1 MLADLATRDKLAE
14 MAAQDSDVEVPR
26 SKLTNVKKSRRPKRL
41 QRMETALRSFRI
53 LKGLTKEQIDNFMNS
68 YIIYDLDWAD
78 EEMMVATLGPDYQKK
93 VGDCL
98 RDYYSVLNHMCAI
111 GELEKMYIPPV
122 MDLHANLIV
131 NQSLYEES
139 IAQELQLPASPRVLD
154 LGCGRGRVAAHMTL
168 LTGAKVTGLNIDYD
182 QIDSAKAYNKEKK
195 FSNNFIRADFND
207 LPLPLP
213 DNEFDG
219 FYQIQAFSLCKDIP
233 KLCQELYRVLKPG
246 AKLSL
251 LDWAQ
256 LDAYNSEN
264 EHHRDLMRKIKPLIG
279 AVGTPTPKSLA
290 HDLEFAGF
298 KVLRTNNASIDGLQ
312 SPLIEKADGYFRTA
326 RFALLGLVRAH
337 MLPQHFKILF
347 NRFTQD
353 CDAFVEADRARLI
366 TTSYHWLAEKPIDKP
381 MTRIVSASSPALESA
396 TRTTSLLASEV
407 AANPMLPAVVA
418 ARAETDSA
426 ASSDRLAKS
435 SVSSS
440 GSDVK
445 SPSPANSDSTGITV
459 PPSEPQPIQ
468 KVEPPSVDS
477 TTPAVAVS
485 V

>member
-1 MLADLATRDKLAE
+1 MLTDIATRDKLAE
-14 MAAQDSDVEVPR
+14 MAAQDSDVEVSQR
-26 SKLTNVKKSRRPKRL
+26 NLTNVKKSRRPKRL
-41 QRMETALRSFRI
+41 RRMETALRSFRV
-53 LKGLTKEQIDNFMNS
+53 LKGLTKEQVDNFMNS

-78 EEMMVATLGPDYQKK
+78 EEMMRETLGLDYQKK

-122 MDLHANLIV
+122 MDLHANLIT
-131 NQSLYEES
+131 NQNLYEES
-139 IAQELQLPASPRVLD
+139 IAQELQLSDHPRLLD

-168 LTGAKVTGLNIDYD
+168 LTGARVTGLNIDHD
-182 QIDSAKAYNKEKK
+182 QVASAIAFNKQRK
-195 FSNNFIRADFND
+195 FSNEFIRADFND

-256 LDAYNSEN
+256 LDAFDPDNTD
-264 EHHRDLMRKIKPLIG
+264 HQKLMRKIKPLIG

-290 HDLEFAGF
+290 HDLESAGF
-298 KVLRTNNASIDGLQ
+298 KVLRTDNASIDGLQ
-312 SPLIEKADGYFRTA
+312 SPLIERADGYFRAA
-326 RFALLGLVRAH
+326 RFALLGLVRVGILPAH
-337 MLPQHFKILF
+337 FRTLF

-366 TTSYHWLAEKPIDKP
+366 TTSYHWLAEKPTDPPIRR
-381 MTRIVSASSPALESA
+381 TVSKTSPTLDTTPKVEPLPESEDTVNPNPPVVVEISTKTASP
-396 TRTTSLLASEV
+396 
-407 AANPMLPAVVA
+407 
-418 ARAETDSA
+418 
-426 ASSDRLAKS
+426 ASSDRTTHS
-435 SVSSS
+435 SVASLDA
-440 GSDVK
+440 GVQ
-445 SPSPANSDSTGITV
+445 SPTSARSDSTSITL
-459 PPSEPQPIQ
+459 PPSES
-468 KVEPPSVDS
+468 PPEKTESPS
-477 TTPAVAVS
+477 AYHVS
-485 V
+485 PTVTA

>member
-1 MLADLATRDKLAE
+1 MISDQTARDKLAE
-14 MAAQDSDVEVPR
+14 MAAQDSDAEV
-26 SKLTNVKKSRRPKRL
+26 SQAKLTNVKKSRRPKRL
-41 QRMETALRSFRI
+41 RRMETALRSFRV
-53 LKGLTKEQIDNFMNS
+53 LKGLTKEQVDNFMNS

-78 EEMMVATLGPDYQKK
+78 EEMMQETLGPDYQKK

-122 MDLHANLIV
+122 MDLHANLIT

-139 IAQELQLPASPRVLD
+139 IAKELQLPPKPRVLD

-168 LTGAKVTGLNIDYD
+168 LSGAQVTGLNIDYD
-182 QIDSAKAYNKEKK
+182 QVASAIAFNKQKR
-195 FSNNFIRADFND
+195 FSNDFIRADFND

-256 LDAYNSEN
+256 LDAFDPEDPQ
-264 EHHRDLMRKIKPLIG
+264 HQKLMRKIKPLIG

-290 HDLEFAGF
+290 HDLESAGF
-298 KVLRTNNASIDGLQ
+298 KVLRTNNASINGLQ
-312 SPLIEKADGYFRTA
+312 SPLIERADGYFRTA
-326 RFALLGLVRAH
+326 RFALLGLVRLGV
-337 MLPQHFKILF
+337 LPQHFKTLF

-353 CDAFVEADRARLI
+353 CDAFIEADRARLI
-366 TTSYHWLAEKPIDKP
+366 TTSYHWLAEKPKDMP
-381 MTRIVSASSPALESA
+381 LA
-396 TRTTSLLASEV
+396 TATATTTSPTSTPVQTGSPLGSEIGT
-407 AANPMLPAVVA
+407 NLPPRPVIDIPSKT
-418 ARAETDSA
+418 ESP
-426 ASSDRLAKS
+426 ASSDRTTKS

-440 GSDVK
+440 DTGIK
-445 SPSPANSDSTGITV
+445 SPSRANSASTELTL
-459 PPSEPQPIQ
+459 
-468 KVEPPSVDS
+468 PPSVPHIAD
-477 TTPAVAVS
+477 TVKLPRANNVTPVAAA
-485 V
+485 

>member
-1 MLADLATRDKLAE
+1 MLADLAARDKLAE
-14 MAAQDSDVEVPR
+14 MAAQDSDVEVPQH
-26 SKLTNVKKSRRPKRL
+26 KLINVKKSRRPKRFR
-41 QRMETALRSFRI
+41 RMETALRSFRV
-53 LKGLTKEQIDNFMNS
+53 LKGLTKEQVDNFMNS

-78 EEMMVATLGPDYQKK
+78 EAMMRETLGPDYQQK

-122 MDLHANLIV
+122 VDLHANLIT

-139 IAQELQLPASPRVLD
+139 IAQELQLPANPRVLD

-168 LTGAKVTGLNIDYD
+168 LTGAQVTGLNIDFD
-182 QIDSAKAYNKEKK
+182 QVASAIAFNKQKN
-195 FSNNFIRADFND
+195 FSNEFVRADFND

-256 LDAYNSEN
+256 LDAYDPEDPQ
-264 EHHRDLMRKIKPLIG
+264 HQKLMRKIKPLIG

-290 HDLEFAGF
+290 HDLESAGF

-326 RFALLGLVRAH
+326 RFALLGLVRLGV
-337 MLPQHFKILF
+337 LPQHFKTLF

-353 CDAFVEADRARLI
+353 CDAFIEADRARLI
-366 TTSYHWLAEKPIDKP
+366 TTSYHWLAEKPKD
-381 MTRIVSASSPALESA
+381 TLAAA
-396 TRTTSLLASEV
+396 TVPTPTPTLQTAVQAELPLSFNA
-407 AANPMLPAVVA
+407 AANPMLPAA
-418 ARAETDSA
+418 ANVPGETHSA
-426 ASSDRLAKS
+426 VSSERTAKS
-435 SVSSS
+435 SVASSHT
-440 GSDVK
+440 GVK
-445 SPSPANSDSTGITV
+445 SPSPAHSDSTGITV
-459 PPSEPQPIQ
+459 PPPELYKPAKID
-468 KVEPPSVDS
+468 PPFSNNLA
-477 TTPAVAVS
+477 PAISA
-485 V
+485 

>member
-1 MLADLATRDKLAE
+1 MLSDQAARDKLAD
-14 MAAQDSDVEVPR
+14 MAAQDSDVEVFQR
-26 SKLTNVKKSRRPKRL
+26 KLTNIKKSRRPKRL
-41 QRMETALRSFRI
+41 RRMETALRSFRV
-53 LKGLTKEQIDNFMNS
+53 LKGLTKEQVDNFMNS

-78 EEMMVATLGPDYQKK
+78 EDMMRETLGPDYQKK

-122 MDLHANLIV
+122 MDLHVNLIS

-139 IAQELQLPASPRVLD
+139 IAQELQLPPKPRLLD

-168 LTGAKVTGLNIDYD
+168 LTGARVTGLNIDYD
-182 QIDSAKAYNKEKK
+182 QVASAIAFNKQKR
-195 FSNNFIRADFND
+195 FSNDFIRADFND

-256 LDAYNSEN
+256 LDAYDPEDP
-264 EHHRDLMRKIKPLIG
+264 HHQKLMRKIKPLIG

-290 HDLEFAGF
+290 HDLESAGF

-312 SPLIEKADGYFRTA
+312 SPLIERADGYFRTA
-326 RFALLGLVRAH
+326 RFALLGLVRLGV
-337 MLPQHFKILF
+337 LPQHFKTLF

-366 TTSYHWLAEKPIDKP
+366 TTSYHWLAEKPKDAPRATTNPPTGVAINTGSHLAYNVGTNLLPLPTVDIPTK
-381 MTRIVSASSPALESA
+381 TESP
-396 TRTTSLLASEV
+396 
-407 AANPMLPAVVA
+407 
-418 ARAETDSA
+418 
-426 ASSDRLAKS
+426 ASSDRMTKS
-435 SVSSS
+435 SVSSVDT
-440 GSDVK
+440 GIK
-445 SPSPANSDSTGITV
+445 SPSRANSASTEVILPRLEPLPTKTIKSPPANIV
-459 PPSEPQPIQ
+459 
-468 KVEPPSVDS
+468 
-477 TTPAVAVS
+477 TPVAAA
-485 V
+485 